1 MFQLLLHPVVDLRP
15 FLPDQAVARLTRP
28 LWPTPTARQDF
39 LRASG
44 PVRPRLQGGVDE
56 WAGEDNFASASMALR
71 LPDQLR
77 HQRIG
82 TDEAPCIVSHVFRRF
97 YCSGVVGRFEIGFR
111 IQRDTRAALTAAA
124 TAQLIAACASL
135 PVRLRGA
142 SDTRPLL
149 TAGAGLARHFLGAST
164 DRKAGISPQPWWV
177 AAGQPALLIEYAA
190 ADGLASLPHARVVS
204 SARVGAE
211 VLQHAWLEIA
221 GQRLSTWLLRRDAAG
236 ASPEELR
243 KLRIH
248 LVRLHCE
255 RECLR
260 LVLEAT
266 AQQRLGNSLDQA
278 HELNDYL
285 DRTLP
290 LVSRP
295 TSHGVEQS
303 QLLDVARTAWNAA
316 MPGHSASFQ
325 ALGDKAS
332 KKVSRYLR
340 AAETAAPVITQ
351 IIGTQM
357 NTHIQ
362 LGTVTVAG
370 DFNLVTAQNI
380 QNSFNKAAGAA
391 VDEPLKEALKALTTQ
406 VAELAKRLPPEQ
418 AEAVSKDLSTLA
430 AEAVSKEPRK
440 RWYELSAEGLV
451 DAAKTVA
458 EMAAPVTTAVGAV
471 LALLR

>member
-1 MFQLLLHPVVDLRP
+1 
-15 FLPDQAVARLTRP
+15 
-28 LWPTPTARQDF
+28 
-39 LRASG
+39 
-44 PVRPRLQGGVDE
+44 
-56 WAGEDNFASASMALR
+56 
-71 LPDQLR
+71 
-77 HQRIG
+77 
-82 TDEAPCIVSHVFRRF
+82 
-97 YCSGVVGRFEIGFR
+97 
-111 IQRDTRAALTAAA
+111 
-124 TAQLIAACASL
+124 
-135 PVRLRGA
+135 
-142 SDTRPLL
+142 
-149 TAGAGLARHFLGAST
+149 
-164 DRKAGISPQPWWV
+164 
-177 AAGQPALLIEYAA
+177 
-190 ADGLASLPHARVVS
+190 
-204 SARVGAE
+204 
-211 VLQHAWLEIA
+211 
-221 GQRLSTWLLRRDAAG
+221 
-236 ASPEELR
+236 
-243 KLRIH
+243 
-248 LVRLHCE
+248 
-255 RECLR
+255 
-260 LVLEAT
+260 VLEAT
-266 AQQRLGNSLDQA
+266 AQQRLGNSVDQA

-391 VDEPLKEALKALTTQ
+391 VDEPLKEALKALTTH